1 MQQLP
6 ALPPHLQT
14 LLDSEYPRFS
24 ASEMRRRRTAIEA
37 ALAEAGCE
45 HLVFYGAN
53 RTGSVVQ
60 WLTQWPVTTE
70 AVGVLSPGKPD
81 ALFVQ
86 YVNHAPLARKLA
98 DMAETVEW
106 GGEASIRKVITAL
119 EKRGA
124 RENKVAVIGAMP
136 FEAYGALTA
145 RFGKIT
151 SLSRAYVK
159 LRRVKSPEELD
170 WFRIGAWLSDRGM
183 AGLREVIAPDVSERE
198 LANAVERGYV
208 GLGGT
213 TGIHFIGTTPMRD
226 PQVGAPSQFHSSR
239 RVAAGDIVFAEI
251 TAAFWDHNGQV
262 LRSFTVGEDPTPLY
276 RALHAA
282 ADAAFDAIVAVLKA
296 GATPAQVIEASG
308 VIEDAGFTVID
319 DILHGY
325 GGGSFPP
332 ILGTKSRPGGPV
344 PAEPFEAGMMVVV
357 QPNVTTR
364 DGKAGVQTGEC
375 MLITKDGVE
384 RMHAYPRGFAQV
396 QVKTHYAAGLSTR

>member
-1 MQQLP
+1 
-6 ALPPHLQT
+6 
-14 LLDSEYPRFS
+14 
-24 ASEMRRRRTAIEA
+24 
-37 ALAEAGCE
+37 
-45 HLVFYGAN
+45 
-53 RTGSVVQ
+53 VQ

-70 AVGVLSPGKPD
+70 AIGVLSPGKPD

-98 DMAETVEW
+98 DKAKIVEW
-106 GGEASIRKVITAL
+106 GGEASIPKVIAAL

-124 RENKVAVIGAMP
+124 RDGKVAVIGALP
-136 FEAYGALTA
+136 FEAHGALA
-145 RFGKIT
+145 AKFGKIT
-151 SLSRAYVK
+151 NLSRAYVK
-159 LRRVKSPEELD
+159 LRRVKSAEELD

-183 AGLREVIAPDVSERE
+183 AGLRAAIAPGVSERA

-208 GLGGT
+208 GDGGT
-213 TGIHFIGTTPMRD
+213 TGIHFIGTTPMRA

-239 RVAAGDIVFAEI
+239 RVQTGDIVFAEI

-262 LRSFTVGEDPTPLY
+262 LRSFTVGEEPVPLY
-276 RALHAA
+276 RDLHAA
-282 ADAAFDAIVAVLKA
+282 ADAAFDGIVAVLRP

-308 VIEDAGFTVID
+308 VIEAAGFTVID

-325 GGGSFPP
+325 GGGYFPP

-344 PAEPFEAGMMVVV
+344 PDEPFEAGMLVVV

-364 DGKAGVQTGEC
+364 DGKAGVQTGE
-375 MLITKDGVE
+375 MLLIADDGVE

-396 QVKTHYAAGLSTR
+396 